1 MLKAIRFRLYPNAS
15 QRDFF
20 DRSFGC
26 ARLVYNLGL
35 AYRKEQY
42 ELGNKVGYSQTSALL
57 TSLKRSDEYAFLNEV
72 DSISL
77 QQSLRHLDAA
87 YKRFFRKEGKYPRF
101 KSKHK
106 SRLSYTTLN
115 QGGKIRIVGRYI
127 KLPKIGYVKVKQS
140 KDIGKIHSCTISK
153 SPSGKYFVSVLYEE
167 DQVVL
172 PYVDKQVGID
182 LGLSHYLTTSD
193 GEKVNNP
200 KFLEKSQKK
209 LAREQRRLSRK
220 AMVAKKEGRSLA
232 DSKNYQKQRIKV
244 ARCHEK
250 VVNQRN
256 DFLHKLST
264 KLIHENQVIAIE
276 SLHSSNMMKNHKLAR
291 SIGSVSWD
299 RFATMLTYKAEWY
312 DRSVIKVD
320 SFFPSS
326 QLCSVCGEKNPMVK
340 DLSVRKWKCPHC
352 GSTHDRDIN
361 AAINI
366 LNEAKR
372 LVAS

>member
-1 MLKAIRFRLYPNAS
+1 MLKAIKFRLYPNS
-15 QRDFF
+15 DQRDFF

-26 ARLVYNLGL
+26 SRLVYNIGL

-42 ELGNKVGYSQTSALL
+42 ESGNKVGYKQTSALL
-57 TSLKRSDEYAFLNEV
+57 TTLKHTDEYAFLNDV

-77 QQSLRHLDAA
+77 QQSLRHLDDA
-87 YKRFFRKEGKYPRF
+87 YKRFFRKEGKYPKF

-115 QGGKIRIVGRYI
+115 QGGNIRIVGKYI
-127 KLPKIGYVKVKQS
+127 KLPKVGYVKVKQS

-167 DQVVL
+167 EQVVL
-172 PYVDKQVGID
+172 PYIDKQIGID

-193 GEKVNNP
+193 GKKVSNP
-200 KFLEKSQKK
+200 RHLEKAQKK
-209 LAREQRRLSRK
+209 LTREQRRLSRK
-220 AMVAKKEGRSLA
+220 TLVAKKEGRNLA

-256 DFLHKLST
+256 DFLHKLSIR
-264 KLIHENQVIAIE
+264 LIHENQVIAIE
-276 SLHSSNMMKNHKLAR
+276 NLRSSGMMKNHKLAR

-299 RFATMLTYKAEWY
+299 RFTTMLTYKAEWY
-312 DRSVIKVD
+312 GRSVIKVD

-340 DLSVRKWKCPHC
+340 DLFVRKWECPHC
-352 GSTHDRDIN
+352 ASIHDRDIN
-361 AAINI
+361 AAVNI